1 MAEREEMG
9 GGTFTLR
16 TPRGMA
22 TFKRHTPRVLEMKYS
37 GFADLELVEPI
48 MQEMVAVLDQEQGV
62 HCFSDL
68 RELDGY
74 QPELWAKAQEWLG
87 RHRSRMAGNYILQRS
102 EAVAM
107 GTRLLN
113 LFLANALLAYVKP
126 ADFQRKLRECKSA
139 GAEGKAGVQR
149 AGVAAGAAGLK
160 G

>member
-1 MAEREEMG
+1 MAEREELGAGSFMV
-9 GGTFTLR
+9 R
-16 TPRGMA
+16 TPRGTA

-48 MQEMVAVLDQEQGV
+48 MQEMVAVLEQEQGV
-62 HCFSDL
+62 HGFSDL

-74 QPELWAKAQEWLG
+74 QPELWAKAQEWLM
-87 RHRSRMAGNYILQRS
+87 RHRSRMAGNYVLQRS

-113 LFLANALLAYVKP
+113 LFLSNALLAYAKP
-126 ADFQRKLRECKSA
+126 ADFQRKLRECK
-139 GAEGKAGVQR
+139 GASVEGKADP
-149 AGVAAGAAGLK
+149 AGAGAAGLK